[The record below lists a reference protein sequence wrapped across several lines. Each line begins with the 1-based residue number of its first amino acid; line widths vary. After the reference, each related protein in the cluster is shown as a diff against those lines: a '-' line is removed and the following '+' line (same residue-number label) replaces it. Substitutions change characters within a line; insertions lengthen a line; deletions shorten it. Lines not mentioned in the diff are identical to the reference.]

1 MRVQGVSRLLFI
13 MYLTLLSWQLL
24 TPVTIVSAG
33 NWDKLIH
40 FSGFF
45 VLGGL
50 SMVAGWNISAPKLSL
65 ILVGYAALTEIL
77 QHFIPGRNFS
87 MLDWVADSF
96 GVLAAVLLSLYV
108 LERIPSLKLKTR

>member
-1 MRVQGVSRLLFI
+1 MWRFLFI

-50 SMVAGWNISAPKLSL
+50 SIISGWNISAPKIGFL
-65 ILVGYAALTEIL
+65 LVSYAALTEIL
-77 QHFIPGRNFS
+77 QHFIPGRTFS
-87 MLDWVADSF
+87 VLDWVADSV
-96 GVLAAVLLSLYV
+96 GVLVAVLLSLYV
-108 LERIPSLKLKTR
+108 LERIPSLKLKMH